1 MEAQDWVNFIPND
14 CKLVS
19 IYKLLYKIVFSPPLK
34 IEMDFFFFLG
44 GFPFKSGQGEKLVPD
59 HYRA

>member
-19 IYKLLYKIVFSPPLK
+19 IYKLLYKIVFSPLLK
-34 IEMDFFFFLG
+34 VVMEWFFFG
-44 GFPFKSGQGEKLVPD
+44 GFPCKSGQGEKLVPD

>member
-34 IEMDFFFFLG
+34 IEMDFFFLG